1 MGLIGL
7 ATRAGKIL
15 FGTDACLEQIIKRNA
30 KLVIVAKDASERT
43 IKNIKNKCIENNVMF
58 YNILTVDEISKC
70 IGKDNKAV
78 IGIKDNNIAKEI
90 AKKIDGGEVIG

>member
-1 MGLIGL
+1 
-7 ATRAGKIL
+7 
-15 FGTDACLEQIIKRNA
+15 
-30 KLVIVAKDASERT
+30 
-43 IKNIKNKCIENNVMF
+43 MF

-90 AKKIDGGEVIG
+90 AKKN

>member
-1 MGLIGL
+1 
-7 ATRAGKIL
+7 
-15 FGTDACLEQIIKRNA
+15 
-30 KLVIVAKDASERT
+30 
-43 IKNIKNKCIENNVMF
+43 MF

-90 AKKIDGGEVIG
+90 AKKLMGVKLLGKIKIHEIAKKWA

>member
-7 ATRAGKIL
+7 ATRAGKIV

-43 IKNIKNKCIENNVMF
+43 IKNIKNKCI
-58 YNILTVDEISKC
+58 
-70 IGKDNKAV
+70 
-78 IGIKDNNIAKEI
+78 
-90 AKKIDGGEVIG
+90 

>member
-7 ATRAGKIL
+7 ATRAGKIV
-15 FGTDACLEQIIKRNA
+15 FGTDACIEQIDKKNA

-43 IKNIKNKCIENNVMF
+43 IKNIKNRCMENNIRF

>member
-7 ATRAGKIL
+7 ATRAGKIV

-58 YNILTVDEISKC
+58 YNILTVNEISKC
-70 IGKDNKAV
+70 IGKDV
-78 IGIKDNNIAKEI
+78 VWFYQRITCPIQR
-90 AKKIDGGEVIG
+90 KIPMIVSIMSVFL

>member
-7 ATRAGKIL
+7 ATRAGKIV

-43 IKNIKNKCIENNVMF
+43 IKNKCIENNVMF

>member
-7 ATRAGKIL
+7 ATRAGKIV

-43 IKNIKNKCIENNVMF
+43 IKNIKNKMYRKQCNVLQHI
-58 YNILTVDEISKC
+58 NS
-70 IGKDNKAV
+70 GRNKQMYR
-78 IGIKDNNIAKEI
+78 KR
-90 AKKIDGGEVIG
+90 